1 MVSMMQ
7 QLIVGGSRD
16 LFGPTLEGFVPQSK
30 NEAQP
35 PQEPNQGQ
43 TAQPFVP
50 QGGNQELNPSK
61 DKTSESGY
69 GQVKS

>member
-7 QLIVGGSRD
+7 QLIVGGGRD
-16 LFGPTLEGFVPQSK
+16 SFGPTLKGFVPQSK

-43 TAQPFVP
+43 TAPPFVP
-50 QGGNQELNPSK
+50 QRGNQELNPSK